1 MERGSAWKGYSA
13 ADIEQLEALAG
24 DYRQFISTCKT
35 ERECCAESV
44 RQAEAAG
51 YMALSTAL
59 REGRRLRAG
68 DKVWATS
75 QGKAV
80 VLVHIGEQPMEQGM
94 NILGAHIDSP
104 RLDVKQNPLYEKDG
118 FTLLDTHYYGGI
130 KKYQWVA
137 LPLAI
142 HGVVAKTDGEVV
154 EVVVGED
161 ADDPVFCVTDLLPHL
176 GQKQMEKKGSEV
188 VEGEDLDVLVGNRAA
203 ALGGGAQSLGQSSL
217 RCGTR
222 LVDIPA
228 QSSGVVTVPDQ
239 SASGDNLPKEE
250 VGKEPVKAFLLG
262 ILREKYEIE
271 EEDFLSAELE
281 VVPAGAARDMGF
293 DRSMVIG
300 YGQDDRVCAYTSL
313 RAQLALAEGPAPRR
327 TAVCVL
333 VDKEEIGS
341 VGATGM
347 ESAFFENAIAEVMAL
362 AGEEGDLRLRRAL
375 AASCMLSS
383 DVSAGVDPAYASVF
397 EPKNS
402 AYLGRGLVFNKY
414 TGARGKSGSNDAR
427 AEFVA
432 RVRRVM
438 DDAQVSFQTAELGRV
453 DAGGG
458 GTIAFIPAR
467 FGMDVIDSGVP
478 VLSMHSPWEVTSKA
492 DIYEARRGYEA
503 FLRNA

>member
-1 MERGSAWKGYSA
+1 MERGSAWKGYGA

-51 YMALSTAL
+51 YVALSTAL

-203 ALGGGAQSLGQSSL
+203 ALGGGAQ
-217 RCGTR
+217 
-222 LVDIPA
+222 
-228 QSSGVVTVPDQ
+228 
-239 SASGDNLPKEE
+239 
-250 VGKEPVKAFLLG
+250 
-262 ILREKYEIE
+262 
-271 EEDFLSAELE
+271 
-281 VVPAGAARDMGF
+281 
-293 DRSMVIG
+293 
-300 YGQDDRVCAYTSL
+300 
-313 RAQLALAEGPAPRR
+313 
-327 TAVCVL
+327 
-333 VDKEEIGS
+333 
-341 VGATGM
+341 
-347 ESAFFENAIAEVMAL
+347 
-362 AGEEGDLRLRRAL
+362 
-375 AASCMLSS
+375 
-383 DVSAGVDPAYASVF
+383 
-397 EPKNS
+397 
-402 AYLGRGLVFNKY
+402 
-414 TGARGKSGSNDAR
+414 
-427 AEFVA
+427 
-432 RVRRVM
+432 
-438 DDAQVSFQTAELGRV
+438 
-453 DAGGG
+453 
-458 GTIAFIPAR
+458 
-467 FGMDVIDSGVP
+467 
-478 VLSMHSPWEVTSKA
+478 
-492 DIYEARRGYEA
+492 
-503 FLRNA
+503 